1 MWRYTHLTSV
11 HKQITNRSQIEH
23 NLISQKTKWTLTS
36 FRLSRLC
43 SSPKGTGILSLYII
57 LPSFIKIG
65 QELFEINRIKTDRH
79 THRHIHADEYKDCPK
94 TKFLGQVMTT
104 EGMAVFFCFFFF
116 PGLDYISFLTRCY
129 TFVIASVLDC

>member
-1 MWRYTHLTSV
+1 MKHTIWCSFKEFARDFCKIYFFNISNERGMCSTKPIHPILKKNICLLT
-11 HKQITNRSQIEH
+11 
-23 NLISQKTKWTLTS
+23 
-36 FRLSRLC
+36 
-43 SSPKGTGILSLYII
+43 LYII